1 MVNNERESVNVLQ
14 ECIDLQLKKS
24 QDIHTLGGF
33 SNVYSYDQN
42 T

>member
-1 MVNNERESVNVLQ
+1 MTSERTSVKILK
-14 ECIDLQLKKS
+14 ECVDLQLKKS
-24 QDIHTLGGF
+24 QDINTLGGF